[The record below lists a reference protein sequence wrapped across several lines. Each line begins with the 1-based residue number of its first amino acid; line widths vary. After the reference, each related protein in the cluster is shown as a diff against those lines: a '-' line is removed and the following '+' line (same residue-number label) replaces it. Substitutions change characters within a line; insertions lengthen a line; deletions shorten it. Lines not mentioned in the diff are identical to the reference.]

1 MYTMYVV
8 MFFSPL
14 CYAWFEPTYV
24 IILVD
29 NTTLRDIIFVE
40 INKMIQY
47 LLVIPLVTATHSS
60 SCLFSH
66 EPAPDIQSREQKNPQ
81 PANIRTRAIRFKD
94 EHATYY
100 RQIEIPD
107 KWYLTYWLENLSVG
121 TYRPV
126 YFNFICNTKF
136 IEN

>member
-1 MYTMYVV
+1 

-24 IILVD
+24 IILMG

-40 INKMIQY
+40 INKIIQY
-47 LLVIPLVTATHSS
+47 LLVMPLVTATHSS

-66 EPAPDIQSREQKNPQ
+66 EPAPDIQSREQKKPHH
-81 PANIRTRAIRFKD
+81 ANIRTRVTRFK
-94 EHATYY
+94 EEYATKYI

-107 KWYLTYWLENLSVG
+107 TYLTYCLENLSVG
-121 TYRPV
+121 T
-126 YFNFICNTKF
+126 
-136 IEN
+136 